1 MVSDEEVEDEDDV
14 GGGEDSAGV
23 VINLLD
29 IVESVATILLCTSLA
44 LQNILSKSG
53 MDNIDSGSNL
63 KLGTNIL
70 QTDLD
75 ILEIGNSF
83 TATYSLKETSKRAYF
98 LY

>member
-29 IVESVATILLCTSLA
+29 IVESVPTILLCTSLA

-53 MDNIDSGSNL
+53 MDNVD
-63 KLGTNIL
+63 
-70 QTDLD
+70 
-75 ILEIGNSF
+75 
-83 TATYSLKETSKRAYF
+83 
-98 LY
+98 

>member
-29 IVESVATILLCTSLA
+29 IVESVATILLRTSLA

-53 MDNIDSGSNL
+53 MDNID
-63 KLGTNIL
+63 
-70 QTDLD
+70 
-75 ILEIGNSF
+75 
-83 TATYSLKETSKRAYF
+83 
-98 LY
+98 

>member
-29 IVESVATILLCTSLA
+29 IVQSIATILLCTSLA

-53 MDNIDSGSNL
+53 MDNVD
-63 KLGTNIL
+63 
-70 QTDLD
+70 
-75 ILEIGNSF
+75 
-83 TATYSLKETSKRAYF
+83 
-98 LY
+98 

>member
-29 IVESVATILLCTSLA
+29 IVQSIATILLCTSLA

-53 MDNIDSGSNL
+53 MDNIDWCSN
-63 KLGTNIL
+63 I

-83 TATYSLKETSKRAYF
+83 AVTYSLKETSKRAYF
-98 LY
+98 LYKRGKN